1 MLPSILSDFCLCG
14 SYYHSCSLL
23 KPVYFRCDLL
33 NCITCIFYI
42 FYEIRTLFIH
52 TCIVYFSNNLQRF
65 NQDLFWACTISPFVK
80 TPLKALIW
88 WFLSY
93 ILCKTKVKRNLELT
107 VYIKSSLLQHYSII
121 NDNQNVLLCKM
132 LILPLYF

>member
-33 NCITCIFYI
+33 NFITCIFYI

-65 NQDLFWACTISPFVK
+65 NQDLF
-80 TPLKALIW
+80 
-88 WFLSY
+88 
-93 ILCKTKVKRNLELT
+93 ILTT
-107 VYIKSSLLQHYSII
+107 
-121 NDNQNVLLCKM
+121 D
-132 LILPLYF
+132 LILFKAGSVNLNTSNSHRILTKRLVPRLNIMVEYKVCFGNNNINSNYLLHIGWV

>member
-14 SYYHSCSLL
+14 SFYHSCSLL

-65 NQDLFWACTISPFVK
+65 NQDLF
-80 TPLKALIW
+80 
-88 WFLSY
+88 
-93 ILCKTKVKRNLELT
+93 ILTT
-107 VYIKSSLLQHYSII
+107 
-121 NDNQNVLLCKM
+121 D
-132 LILPLYF
+132 LILFKAGSVNLIISNSHRILKNDLFPD